1 MANLQKI
8 VKHFDVLHIMI
19 KDFWVQN
26 YFSIKEK
33 QSLSFAAKSNDDVL
47 AVEIVP
53 GVFLNKLGVLYGSN
67 ASGKSNILFAIQN
80 VFDILFSPRFDIAD
94 KVLSG
99 PAFEL
104 TKDEPIKMHVSFY
117 ADSIL
122 YEYDVEY
129 FKEYI
134 LKEQLYYYP
143 NNSKALF
150 YERNYQGSNKQA
162 SIKLGN
168 SLNIS
173 AQTRNAL
180 IENTLNNHSVLST
193 YRKISFKSDIQK
205 IAVLYKWIEEHVH
218 EINGDKQQDVIL
230 ELKSI
235 IDNKRKYEF
244 YLEMLKK
251 ADLNISGFKYIT
263 QKKVLSKG
271 FKEYIQRRTDLNE
284 ETKQKIL
291 NEPEKDILFKNQSNE
306 GDFDVSRRYQSN
318 GTMKYLEILDSL
330 YSMLVSDHICLFD
343 ELEEKLHY
351 DLLLYIL
358 NVFLYN
364 TTHSQLIFTTQEL
377 LLLSEDLLN
386 EHRDIVWFVEKSH
399 ETASSEYTRADSY
412 GLHKNLSLFNSY
424 KIGRLG
430 AKPQLGSPFISLD

>member
-1 MANLQKI
+1 
-8 VKHFDVLHIMI
+8 MI

-33 QSLSFAAKSNDDVL
+33 QTLSFEAKSSDDL
-47 AVEIVP
+47 LTVEIVP
-53 GVFLNKLGVLYGSN
+53 DVFLNKLGVLYGSN
-67 ASGKSNILFAIQN
+67 ASGKSNMLFAIQN
-80 VFDILFSPRFDIAD
+80 VFDILFSPRHDIAE

-99 PAFEL
+99 PAFVL

-117 ADSIL
+117 AESIL

-129 FKEYI
+129 YSEYI

-150 YERNYQGSNKQA
+150 YERSYQGKDKQA
-162 SIKLGN
+162 NIKLGN

-173 AQTRNAL
+173 AQTKKAL
-180 IENTLNNHSVLST
+180 TENTLNNHSVLST
-193 YRKISFKSDIQK
+193 YRKVAFKDDIQK
-205 IAVLYKWIEEHVH
+205 IANLYRWIEAHVH
-218 EINGDKQQDVIL
+218 EINGDSKQDIIL

-235 IDNKRKYEF
+235 TSNKSKYEF
-244 YLEMLKK
+244 YIEMLKK

-263 QKKVLSKG
+263 QKRVLTKA
-271 FKEYIQRRTDLNE
+271 FQEYIQSRTDLDDA
-284 ETKQKIL
+284 TKQRIL
-291 NEPEKDILFKNQSNE
+291 NEPEKDILFKNQSNN
-306 GDFDVSRRYQSN
+306 GDFEVSRKYQSN
-318 GTMKYLEILDSL
+318 GTMKYLELLDSL
-330 YSMLVSDHICLFD
+330 YSMMVSDHICLFD

-358 NVFLYN
+358 NVFIYN
-364 TTHSQLIFTTQEL
+364 TTQSQLIFTTQEL

-399 ETASSEYTRADSY
+399 ETASSEYARADSY

-430 AKPQLGSPFISLD
+430 AKPQLGSPFISIE

>member
-1 MANLQKI
+1 
-8 VKHFDVLHIMI
+8 MI

-26 YFSIKEK
+26 YFSIKER
-33 QSLSFAAKSNDDVL
+33 QSLNFLAKSNDDL
-47 AVEIVP
+47 LTVEIAPDVY
-53 GVFLNKLGVLYGSN
+53 LNKLGVLYGSN
-67 ASGKSNILFAIQN
+67 ASGKSNMLFAIQN
-80 VFDILFSPRFDIAD
+80 VFDILFTPRYDIAE

-99 PAFEL
+99 PAFVL

-117 ADSIL
+117 AGSTL

-129 FKEYI
+129 YSEYI

-150 YERNYQGSNKQA
+150 YERNFQGKDKQA
-162 SIKLGN
+162 NIKLGN

-173 AQTRNAL
+173 AQTKKAL
-180 IENTLNNHSVLST
+180 TENTLNNHSVLST
-193 YRKISFKSDIQK
+193 YRKVVFKDDIQK
-205 IAVLYKWIEEHVH
+205 IAILYKWIEEHVH
-218 EINGDKQQDVIL
+218 EVNGDKEQDIIL

-235 IDNKRKYEF
+235 MSNKTKYEF
-244 YLEMLKK
+244 YIEMLKK
-251 ADLNISGFKYIT
+251 ADLNISGFQYVT
-263 QKKVLSKG
+263 QKKNLSKA
-271 FKEYIQRRTDLNE
+271 FKEYIQSRTDFDDA
-284 ETKQKIL
+284 TKQRIL
-291 NEPEKDILFKNQSNE
+291 NEPEKDILFKNQSSS
-306 GDFDVSRRYQSN
+306 GDFEVSRKYQSN
-318 GTMKYLEILDSL
+318 GTMKYLELLYSL
-330 YSMLVSDHICLFD
+330 YSMLISDHICLFD

-351 DLLLYIL
+351 DLLLYVL
-358 NVFLYN
+358 NVFIYN
-364 TTHSQLIFTTQEL
+364 TTRSQLIFTTQEL

-386 EHRDIVWFVEKSH
+386 EHRDVVWFVEKSH

>member
-1 MANLQKI
+1 
-8 VKHFDVLHIMI
+8 MI

-26 YFSIKEK
+26 YYSIKEK
-33 QSLSFAAKSNDDVL
+33 QSLSFVAKSNDDL
-47 AVEIVP
+47 LTVEIVP
-53 GVFLNKLGVLYGSN
+53 DVFLNKLGVLYGSN
-67 ASGKSNILFAIQN
+67 ASGKTNMLYAIQN
-80 VFDILFSPRFDIAD
+80 VFDILFSPRHDIAE
-94 KVLSG
+94 KVVSG

-104 TKDEPIKMHVSFY
+104 TKGDPIKMHVSFY
-117 ADSIL
+117 AESIL

-129 FKEYI
+129 YSDYI
-134 LKEQLYYYP
+134 LREQLYYYP

-150 YERNYQGSNKQA
+150 YERNFLGKDKQA
-162 SIKLGN
+162 NIKLGN

-173 AQTRNAL
+173 AQTKKAL
-180 IENTLNNHSVLST
+180 TENTLNNHSVLST
-193 YRKISFKSDIQK
+193 YRKVAFKDDIQK
-205 IAVLYKWIEEHVH
+205 IASLYKWIEAHVH
-218 EINGDKQQDVIL
+218 EVNGDTKQDIIL

-235 IDNKRKYEF
+235 TGNKSKYEF
-244 YLEMLKK
+244 YIEMLKK
-251 ADLNISGFKYIT
+251 ADFNISGFKYVT
-263 QKKVLSKG
+263 QKKTLTKA
-271 FKEYIQRRTDLNE
+271 FQEYIQSRTDFDDA
-284 ETKQKIL
+284 TKQRIL
-291 NEPEKDILFKNQSNE
+291 NEPEKDILFKNKSNIGE
-306 GDFDVSRRYQSN
+306 FEVSRKYQSN
-318 GTMKYLEILDSL
+318 GTMKYLDLLDSL
-330 YSMLVSDHICLFD
+330 YSMMVSDHICLYD

-358 NVFLYN
+358 NVFIYN

-386 EHRDIVWFVEKSH
+386 EHRDVVWFVEKSH

>member
-1 MANLQKI
+1 MANLHNK
-8 VKHFDVLHIMI
+8 VEHFDILRMI
-19 KDFWVQN
+19 RDFWVQN

-33 QSLSFAAKSNDDVL
+33 QSLNFVAKSNDDVL

-67 ASGKSNILFAIQN
+67 ASGKSNMLLAIQN
-80 VFDILFSPRFDIAD
+80 VFSILFTPRFDITD
-94 KVLSG
+94 EVTSG

-104 TKDEPIKMHVSFY
+104 TKDKPIKMHVSFY

-129 FKEYI
+129 YKEYI
-134 LKEQLYYYP
+134 LSEQLYYYP

-150 YERNYQGSNKQA
+150 YERAYLGENKQA
-162 SIKLGN
+162 YIKPGN
-168 SLNIS
+168 SLELS
-173 AQTRNAL
+173 AQTKKAL
-180 IENTLNNHSVLST
+180 VENTLNNHSVLST
-193 YRKISFKSDIQK
+193 YRKIAFKDDIQK
-205 IAVLYKWIEEHVH
+205 IAALYKWIEEHVH
-218 EINGDKQQDVIL
+218 EVNGDNTPDIVLK
-230 ELKSI
+230 LKSI
-235 IDNKRKYEF
+235 VDDLSKYKF

-251 ADLNISGFKYIT
+251 ADLNISGFKYIA
-263 QKKVLSKG
+263 QQKVLTKE
-271 FKEYIQRRTDLNE
+271 FKEFVLNRMTLDDDL
-284 ETKQKIL
+284 KQQIL
-291 NEPEKDILFKNQSNE
+291 NEPEKDILFKNHSNN
-306 GDFDVSRRYQSN
+306 GDFEVSKKYQSS
-318 GTMKYLEILDSL
+318 GTMKYIGLLDSL

>member
-1 MANLQKI
+1 
-8 VKHFDVLHIMI
+8 MI

-33 QSLSFAAKSNDDVL
+33 QTLSFAAKSYDDLLTIKIAPDVY
-47 AVEIVP
+47 
-53 GVFLNKLGVLYGSN
+53 LNKLGVLYGSN
-67 ASGKSNILFAIQN
+67 ASGKSNMLYAIQN
-80 VFDILFSPRFDIAD
+80 IFDILFSPRYDIAE

-99 PAFEL
+99 PAFVL

-117 ADSIL
+117 AESIL
-122 YEYDVEY
+122 YEYYVEY
-129 FKEYI
+129 YSEYI

-150 YERNYQGSNKQA
+150 YERNYQGKDKQA
-162 SIKLGN
+162 NIKLGN

-173 AQTRNAL
+173 AQTKKAL
-180 IENTLNNHSVLST
+180 TENTLNNHSVLST
-193 YRKISFKSDIQK
+193 YRKVAFKDDIQK
-205 IAVLYKWIEEHVH
+205 IANLYKWIETHVH
-218 EINGDKQQDVIL
+218 EINGDSKQDIIL

-235 IDNKRKYEF
+235 TSNKSKYKF
-244 YLEMLKK
+244 YIEMLKK
-251 ADLNISGFKYIT
+251 ADLNISGFKYVT
-263 QKKVLSKG
+263 QKKVLTKA
-271 FKEYIQRRTDLNE
+271 FQEYIQSRTDFDDAM
-284 ETKQKIL
+284 KQRIL
-291 NEPEKDILFKNQSNE
+291 NEPEKDILFKNQSNN
-306 GDFDVSRRYQSN
+306 GDFEVSRKYQSN
-318 GTMKYLEILDSL
+318 GTMKYLELLDSL
-330 YSMLVSDHICLFD
+330 YSMMVSDHICLFD

-358 NVFLYN
+358 NVFIYN

-386 EHRDIVWFVEKSH
+386 EHRDVVWFVEKSH

-430 AKPQLGSPFISLD
+430 AKPQLGSPFVVLD

>member
-1 MANLQKI
+1 
-8 VKHFDVLHIMI
+8 MI

-33 QSLSFAAKSNDDVL
+33 QSLSFVAKSNDDL
-47 AVEIVP
+47 LTVEIVP
-53 GVFLNKLGVLYGSN
+53 DVFLNKLGVLYGSN
-67 ASGKSNILFAIQN
+67 ASGKTNMLYAIQN
-80 VFDILFSPRFDIAD
+80 VFDILFSPRHDIAE
-94 KVLSG
+94 KVVSG
-99 PAFEL
+99 PAFVL
-104 TKDEPIKMHVSFY
+104 TKGDPIKMHVSFY
-117 ADSIL
+117 AESIL

-129 FKEYI
+129 YSDYI
-134 LKEQLYYYP
+134 LREQLYYYP

-150 YERNYQGSNKQA
+150 YERNFLGKDKQA
-162 SIKLGN
+162 NIKLGN

-173 AQTRNAL
+173 AQTKKAL
-180 IENTLNNHSVLST
+180 TENTLNNHSVLST
-193 YRKISFKSDIQK
+193 YRKVAFKDDIQK
-205 IAVLYKWIEEHVH
+205 IASLYKWIEAHVH
-218 EINGDKQQDVIL
+218 EVNGGDTKQDIIL

-235 IDNKRKYEF
+235 TGNKSKYEF
-244 YLEMLKK
+244 YIEMLKK
-251 ADLNISGFKYIT
+251 ADFNISGFKYVT
-263 QKKVLSKG
+263 QKKTLTKA
-271 FKEYIQRRTDLNE
+271 FQEYIQSRTDFDDA
-284 ETKQKIL
+284 TKQRIL
-291 NEPEKDILFKNQSNE
+291 NEPEKDILFKNKSNIGE
-306 GDFDVSRRYQSN
+306 FEVSRKYQSN
-318 GTMKYLEILDSL
+318 GTMKYLDLLDSL
-330 YSMLVSDHICLFD
+330 YSMMVSDHICLYD

-358 NVFLYN
+358 NVFIYN

-386 EHRDIVWFVEKSH
+386 EHRDVVWFVEKSH

>member
-1 MANLQKI
+1 VANLHNK
-8 VKHFDVLHIMI
+8 VEHFDILRMI
-19 KDFWVQN
+19 RDFWVQN

-33 QSLSFAAKSNDDVL
+33 QSLNFVAKSNDDVL
-47 AVEIVP
+47 AIEIVP

-67 ASGKSNILFAIQN
+67 ASGKSNMLLAIQN
-80 VFDILFSPRFDIAD
+80 VFSILFTPRFDITD
-94 KVLSG
+94 EVTSG

-104 TKDEPIKMHVSFY
+104 TKDKPIKMHVSFY
-117 ADSIL
+117 AESIL

-129 FKEYI
+129 YSEYI

-150 YERNYQGSNKQA
+150 YERNFQGNGKQA
-162 SIKLGN
+162 NIKLGN
-168 SLNIS
+168 SLNVS
-173 AQTRNAL
+173 AQTKKAL
-180 IENTLNNHSVLST
+180 TENTLNNHSVLST
-193 YRKISFKSDIQK
+193 YRKVAFKDDIQK
-205 IAVLYKWIEEHVH
+205 IAILYKWIEEHVH
-218 EINGDKQQDVIL
+218 EVNGDKEQDIIL

-235 IDNKRKYEF
+235 TGNKTKYEF
-244 YLEMLKK
+244 YIEMLKK
-251 ADLNISGFKYIT
+251 ADLNISGFKYVT
-263 QKKVLSKG
+263 EKKALSKA
-271 FKEYIQRRTDLNE
+271 FQEYIQSRADFDDA
-284 ETKQKIL
+284 TKQRIL
-291 NEPEKDILFKNQSNE
+291 NKPEKDILFKNHSNN
-306 GDFDVSRRYQSN
+306 GDFEVSKKYQST
-318 GTMKYLEILDSL
+318 GTMKYIGLLDSL

>member
-1 MANLQKI
+1 
-8 VKHFDVLHIMI
+8 MI

-26 YFSIKEK
+26 YYSIKEK
-33 QSLSFAAKSNDDVL
+33 QSLSFVAKSNDDL
-47 AVEIVP
+47 LTVEIAP
-53 GVFLNKLGVLYGSN
+53 DVFLNKLGVLYGSN
-67 ASGKSNILFAIQN
+67 ASGKSNMLLAIQN

-94 KVLSG
+94 EVMSG
-99 PAFEL
+99 PAFVL

-117 ADSIL
+117 AESIL

-129 FKEYI
+129 YLEYI

-150 YERNYQGSNKQA
+150 YERNYQGKDKQA
-162 SIKLGN
+162 NIKLGN

-173 AQTRNAL
+173 AQTKKAL

-193 YRKISFKSDIQK
+193 YRKVAFKDDIKK
-205 IAVLYKWIEEHVH
+205 IAVLYKWVEEHVH
-218 EINGDKQQDVIL
+218 EINGDKNQETIF

-235 IDNKRKYEF
+235 INDRKKYHF
-244 YLEMLKK
+244 YLEMIKK
-251 ADLNISGFKYIT
+251 ADLNISGFKYVT
-263 QKKVLSKG
+263 KKKVLTKAFQEFVQS
-271 FKEYIQRRTDLNE
+271 RTDLDDA
-284 ETKQKIL
+284 TKQRIL
-291 NEPEKDILFKNQSNE
+291 NEPEKDILFKNQSNN
-306 GDFDVSRRYQSN
+306 GDFEVSRNYQSN
-318 GTMKYLEILDSL
+318 GTMKYLELLSSL
-330 YSMLVSDHICLFD
+330 YSMMVSDHICLFD

-358 NVFLYN
+358 NVFIYN

-430 AKPQLGSPFISLD
+430 AKPQLGSPFVVLD

>member
-1 MANLQKI
+1 
-8 VKHFDVLHIMI
+8 MI
-19 KDFWVQN
+19 RDFWVQN

-33 QSLSFAAKSNDDVL
+33 QSLNFVAKSNDDVL
-47 AVEIVP
+47 TVEIVP

-67 ASGKSNILFAIQN
+67 ASGKSNMLFAIQN
-80 VFDILFSPRFDIAD
+80 IFDILYSPRLDIAD
-94 KVLSG
+94 EVLSG
-99 PAFEL
+99 PAFAL

-122 YEYDVEY
+122 YEYDIEY
-129 FKEYI
+129 YKEYI

-150 YERNYQGSNKQA
+150 YERTYQGENKQA
-162 SIKLGN
+162 NIRLGN
-168 SLNIS
+168 SLSVS
-173 AQTRNAL
+173 AQTKKAL

-193 YRKISFKSDIQK
+193 YRKISFKDDIQK

-218 EINGDKQQDVIL
+218 EINGDREQDIIL

-235 IDNKRKYEF
+235 ANNRSKYKF
-244 YLEMLKK
+244 YVEMLKK
-251 ADLNISGFKYIT
+251 ADLNISGFKYVT
-263 QKKVLSKG
+263 RKKVLTKD
-271 FKEYIQRRTDLNE
+271 FKEFVQSRVNLDDD
-284 ETKQKIL
+284 TKQKIL
-291 NEPEKDILFKNQSNE
+291 NEPEKDILFTNRSNN
-306 GDFDVSRRYQSN
+306 GDFEVSRRYQSN
-318 GTMKYLEILDSL
+318 GTMKYLELLDSL
-330 YSMLVSDHICLFD
+330 YSMLMSDHICLFD
-343 ELEEKLHY
+343 ELEDKLHD

-358 NVFLYN
+358 NVFIYN

-386 EHRDIVWFVEKSH
+386 EHRDVVWFVEKSH
-399 ETASSEYTRADSY
+399 ETASSEYTRADAY

-430 AKPQLGSPFISLD
+430 AKPQLGSPFVSID

>member
-1 MANLQKI
+1 MLT
-8 VKHFDVLHIMI
+8 
-19 KDFWVQN
+19 
-26 YFSIKEK
+26 
-33 QSLSFAAKSNDDVL
+33 
-47 AVEIVP
+47 VEIAP
-53 GVFLNKLGVLYGSN
+53 DVFLNKLGVLYGSN
-67 ASGKSNILFAIQN
+67 ASGKTNMLFAIQN

-94 KVLSG
+94 EVMSG
-99 PAFEL
+99 PAFVL
-104 TKDEPIKMHVSFY
+104 TRDEPIKMHVSFY
-117 ADSIL
+117 AESIL

-129 FKEYI
+129 YSEYI

-150 YERNYQGSNKQA
+150 YERNYQGKDKQA
-162 SIKLGN
+162 NIKLGN

-173 AQTRNAL
+173 AQTKKAL
-180 IENTLNNHSVLST
+180 TENTLNNHSVLST
-193 YRKISFKSDIQK
+193 YRKVAFKDDIQK
-205 IAVLYKWIEEHVH
+205 IAILYKWIEEHVH
-218 EINGDKQQDVIL
+218 EVNGDKNQEPIL

-235 IDNKRKYEF
+235 TGNRSKYQF

-251 ADLNISGFKYIT
+251 ADLNISGFKYVT
-263 QKKVLSKG
+263 QKKILTKA
-271 FKEYIQRRTDLNE
+271 FQEYIQSRIDFDDA
-284 ETKQKIL
+284 TKQRVL
-291 NEPEKDILFKNQSNE
+291 NEPEKDILFKNQSST
-306 GDFDVSRRYQSN
+306 GDFDVSRKYQSN
-318 GTMKYLEILDSL
+318 GTMKYLELLNSL
-330 YSMLVSDHICLFD
+330 YSMMVSDHICLFD

-358 NVFLYN
+358 NVFIYN

-430 AKPQLGSPFISLD
+430 AKPQLGSPFVSIE

>member
-1 MANLQKI
+1 
-8 VKHFDVLHIMI
+8 MI

-26 YFSIKEK
+26 YYSIKEK
-33 QSLSFAAKSNDDVL
+33 QSLSFVAKSNDDL
-47 AVEIVP
+47 LTVEIAP
-53 GVFLNKLGVLYGSN
+53 DVFLNKLGVLYGSN
-67 ASGKSNILFAIQN
+67 ASGKTNMLFAIQN

-94 KVLSG
+94 EVMSG
-99 PAFEL
+99 PAFVL
-104 TKDEPIKMHVSFY
+104 TRDEPIKMHVSFY
-117 ADSIL
+117 AESIL

-129 FKEYI
+129 YSEYI

-150 YERNYQGSNKQA
+150 YERNYQGKDKQA
-162 SIKLGN
+162 NIKLGN

-173 AQTRNAL
+173 AQTKKAL
-180 IENTLNNHSVLST
+180 TENTLNNHSVLST
-193 YRKISFKSDIQK
+193 YRKVAFKDDIQK
-205 IAVLYKWIEEHVH
+205 IAILYKWIEEHVH
-218 EINGDKQQDVIL
+218 EVNGDKNQEPIL

-235 IDNKRKYEF
+235 TGNRSKYQF

-251 ADLNISGFKYIT
+251 ADLNISGFKYVT
-263 QKKVLSKG
+263 QKKILTKA
-271 FKEYIQRRTDLNE
+271 FQEYIQSRIDFDDA
-284 ETKQKIL
+284 TKQRVL
-291 NEPEKDILFKNQSNE
+291 NEPEKDILFKNQSST
-306 GDFDVSRRYQSN
+306 GDFDVSRKYQSN
-318 GTMKYLEILDSL
+318 GTMKYLELLNSL
-330 YSMLVSDHICLFD
+330 YSMMVSDHICLFD

-358 NVFLYN
+358 NVFIYN

-430 AKPQLGSPFISLD
+430 AKPQLGSPFVSIE